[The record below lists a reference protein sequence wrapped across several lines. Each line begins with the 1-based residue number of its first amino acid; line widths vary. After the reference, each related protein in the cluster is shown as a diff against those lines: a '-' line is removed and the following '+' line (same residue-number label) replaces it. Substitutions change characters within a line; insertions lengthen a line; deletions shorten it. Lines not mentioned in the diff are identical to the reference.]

1 MNKKSLMNSK
11 RNNIRTQHCPSY
23 GKNFYEQTSF
33 LNKETF
39 VTLSYIHENV
49 VPYVPKFLYMSA
61 SDQ

>member
-49 VPYVPKFLYMSA
+49 FPYVPKFL
-61 SDQ
+61 